1 MVRVNDLLTLYDYS
15 SSRKRL
21 YSGAGKRPA
30 RTYMA
35 IDREAVIARA
45 KADRRRYRRVDLDL
59 PGRIF
64 MPDEQREEVC
74 KIFDLSAGG
83 ARIGCDFDLP
93 AGTSVILYI
102 DSFGRFEGTI
112 VRLTGGDFGV
122 QFNCPVLKRERIAEQ
137 LTIFL
142 NKQYVDE
149 TALRRHDRKPT
160 RGLARFTRANGEV
173 VQCEVLDLSLS
184 GVSLQTA
191 ARPPLGEVVLIGQMA
206 GRVARHHASGV
217 AVEFITPMPTTAG
230 NSNDHQSQPNM
241 AAIR

>member
-1 MVRVNDLLTLYDYS
+1 
-15 SSRKRL
+15 
-21 YSGAGKRPA
+21 
-30 RTYMA
+30 MA
-35 IDREAVIARA
+35 VDREAVVARA
-45 KADRRRYRRVDLDL
+45 KADRRRYRRVDVDL

-64 MPDEQREEVC
+64 LPDEQREAVC

-93 AGTSVILYI
+93 AGKTVILYV
-102 DSFGRFEGTI
+102 DTFGRFEGNI

-122 QFNCPVLKRERIAEQ
+122 QFNCPAMKRERIAEQ
-137 LTIFL
+137 LTVFL
-142 NKQYVDE
+142 NKDRVDE

-160 RGLARFTRANGEV
+160 RGMARFTRANGDV

-184 GVSLQTA
+184 GVSLQTT

-206 GRVARHHASGV
+206 GRIARHHTNGV
-217 AVEFITPMPTTAG
+217 AIEFVTPMPTSADA
-230 NSNDHQSQPNM
+230 SHDRESQPSM